1 MFERPCGI
9 ADTGTVEC
17 HFGDLIFDAEFT
29 VLTGPLGR
37 AQGFLIVSV
46 ADGLVGQKGTG
57 EVWGPVFYSAN
68 QCRGILTERVYI
80 FPFHRGFI
88 TLNRGA

>member
-1 MFERPCGI
+1 MIGVRTVTVYCPRLSIC
-9 ADTGTVEC
+9 AD
-17 HFGDLIFDAEFT
+17 LSSWA
-29 VLTGPLGR
+29 GPLGR